1 VANSDNHREIAELTD
16 ILQSKALRQVLSDR
30 KGYLQNEV
38 NKYVRQQEWTEA
50 FGALSKLD
58 DLDKLMDIV
67 TKRAEDLKKEDK

>member
-1 VANSDNHREIAELTD
+1 MANSDNHREIAELTD